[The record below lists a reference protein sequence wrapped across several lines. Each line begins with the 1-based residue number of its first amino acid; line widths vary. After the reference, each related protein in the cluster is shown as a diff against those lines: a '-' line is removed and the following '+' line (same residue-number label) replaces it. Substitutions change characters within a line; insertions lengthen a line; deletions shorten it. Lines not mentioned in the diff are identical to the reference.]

1 MEISTTVDN
10 IIETALQPFCKNNR
24 HWSMHVKRDI
34 IKSNK
39 IREIN
44 DAVIIVKH
52 FIDVSSKLLP
62 FLAELQA
69 KEVRSLKEQEDKN
82 KIIQVFN
89 SYNFDTSSSEILL
102 ESPALELIKK
112 TYREIITGNKLEAKD
127 HIIAFQNEYARL
139 KTNWRKATLN

>member
-1 MEISTTVDN
+1 MY
-10 IIETALQPFCKNNR
+10 LKG
-24 HWSMHVKRDI
+24 DI

-62 FLAELQA
+62 ILAELQA
-69 KEVRSLKEQEDKN
+69 KEELSAKEQGDKK

-89 SYNFDTSSSEILL
+89 SFNFDTSSSEILL
-102 ESPALELIKK
+102 ESSALELIKK
-112 TYREIITGNKLEAKD
+112 TYLEIISDDKREAKYN
-127 HIIAFQNEYARL
+127 IIAFQNEYNRL
-139 KTNWRKATLN
+139 KMNWQKATLN

>member
-1 MEISTTVDN
+1 MY
-10 IIETALQPFCKNNR
+10 LKG
-24 HWSMHVKRDI
+24 DI

-62 FLAELQA
+62 ILAELQA
-69 KEVRSLKEQEDKN
+69 KEELSAKEQGDKK

-89 SYNFDTSSSEILL
+89 SFNFDTSSSEILL
-102 ESPALELIKK
+102 ESSALELIKI
-112 TYREIITGNKLEAKD
+112 TYLEIISDEKREAKYN
-127 HIIAFQNEYARL
+127 IIAFQNEYTRL
-139 KTNWRKATLN
+139 KMNWRKATLN

>member
-1 MEISTTVDN
+1 MY
-10 IIETALQPFCKNNR
+10 LKG
-24 HWSMHVKRDI
+24 DI

-62 FLAELQA
+62 ILAELQA
-69 KEVRSLKEQEDKN
+69 KEELSAKEQGDKK

-89 SYNFDTSSSEILL
+89 SFNFDTSSSEILL
-102 ESPALELIKK
+102 ESSVLELIKK
-112 TYREIITGNKLEAKD
+112 TYLEIISDDKREAKYN
-127 HIIAFQNEYARL
+127 IIAFQNEYNRL
-139 KTNWRKATLN
+139 KMNWQKATLN